1 MKEKKLFE
9 NKPPSILTLNHLF
22 YYSHNKSDKGTDTF
36 SIDIPSNSL
45 LFQNHRIYLSA
56 QRWVRTTVELILTW
70 TSNESPTQ
78 NPSNMLGP

>member
-22 YYSHNKSDKGTDTF
+22 YYSYNMSDKGTDTF
-36 SIDIPSNSL
+36 SVDIPSNSL

-56 QRWVRTTVELILTW
+56 QR
-70 TSNESPTQ
+70 
-78 NPSNMLGP
+78 